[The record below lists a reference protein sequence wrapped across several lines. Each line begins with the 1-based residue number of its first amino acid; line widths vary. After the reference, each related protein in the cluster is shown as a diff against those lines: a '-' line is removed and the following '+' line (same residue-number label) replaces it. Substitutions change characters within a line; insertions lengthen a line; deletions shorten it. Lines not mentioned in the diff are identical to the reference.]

1 MLQRQAR
8 STHWAM
14 VLFGIL
20 GAVLIGGGIILLLAH
35 NWEQLGRPARVAVA
49 FAPLVLSQ
57 ALALP
62 AWRCSS
68 WACAGTSWAR

>member
-1 MLQRQAR
+1 MGDGA
-8 STHWAM
+8 
-14 VLFGIL
+14 FGIL

-62 AWRCSS
+62 A
-68 WACAGTSWAR
+68 